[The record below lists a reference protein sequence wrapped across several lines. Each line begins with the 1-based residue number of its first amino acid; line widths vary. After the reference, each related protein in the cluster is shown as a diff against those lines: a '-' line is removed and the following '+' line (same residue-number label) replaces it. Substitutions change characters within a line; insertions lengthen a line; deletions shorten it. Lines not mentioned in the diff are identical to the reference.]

1 MDDMYFFN
9 SKFMIHFTSRKAA
22 NKAKEI
28 VINTLNNMDSQFYFQ
43 DAVSNAIS
51 LLAVDDTTL
60 KTPDGEGFLLVNELL
75 DVAAV
80 LVKALAV
87 QFPKE
92 DFAFE
97 FVGMD
102 TYAEGW
108 TEGKRES
115 GKLTIK
121 KTYFPDGYDEELD
134 CDDYTIKETV
144 TFPVLC
150 K

>member
-1 MDDMYFFN
+1 MYSFN

-43 DAVSNAIS
+43 DAVSQFVS

-60 KTPDGEGFLLVNELL
+60 TIPEGVGCFLVHEML
-75 DVAAV
+75 DVASV

-87 QFPKE
+87 QIPKE
-92 DFAFE
+92 NFSFE
-97 FVGMD
+97 FVGID
-102 TYAEGW
+102 TYTEGW
-108 TEGKRES
+108 TEGKRKN
-115 GKLTIK
+115 GKLIIK

-134 CDDYTIKETV
+134 WDDYTTKEV
-144 TFPVLC
+144 TMFPILY